1 MDYTLKFTS
10 EAAAN
15 KVLFTDQTQVM
26 DDVVETV
33 KVSNFPS
40 HAVDIIGIIYKPTG
54 KLLTSK
60 EGSFPE
66 MAPVDGWHA
75 NVRGPEDATLAE
87 YHINVNTPVRGWA

>member
-1 MDYTLKFTS
+1 MDYTLKFKT

-15 KVLFTDQTQVM
+15 KVLFTEQTQVM
-26 DDVVETV
+26 GDVVETV

-54 KLLTSK
+54 KLLD
-60 EGSFPE
+60 GDYPE
-66 MAPVDGWHA
+66 MAPVTGWHA